1 LNVNGSKLLMYM
13 ICGGCAATAGMLHAF
28 RIGSVRPGAAE
39 GWELTAIAA
48 VVIGG
53 TSLTGGI
60 GKMGHTLYG
69 VLILGAIPNIINKQ
83 GTLTTLDN
91 DVITGILLLA
101 VILLQSR
108 MTNQVP
114 SAGGVA

>member
-1 LNVNGSKLLMYM
+1 MV
-13 ICGGCAATAGMLHAF
+13 A
-28 RIGSVRPGAAE
+28 GAAGVFLTSRLGSGQPNAAQ

-69 VLILGAIPNIINKQ
+69 VLILGVIPNVINLQ
-83 GTLTTLDN
+83 GTLPYWYN
-91 DVITGILLLA
+91 NVITGLLLLA
-101 VILLQSR
+101 VIVLQSR
-108 MTNQVP
+108 IAQDGHHVVQVP
-114 SAGGVA
+114 H